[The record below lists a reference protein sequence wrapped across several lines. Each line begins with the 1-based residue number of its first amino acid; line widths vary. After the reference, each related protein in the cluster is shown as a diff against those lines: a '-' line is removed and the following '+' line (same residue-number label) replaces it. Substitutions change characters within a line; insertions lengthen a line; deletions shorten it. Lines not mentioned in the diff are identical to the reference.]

1 MLSSPPAATAVT
13 AAPEPPL
20 RVLVG
25 AILRR
30 HRERQ
35 GRTLRDVAEAAR
47 VSLPYLSEVER
58 GRKEASSEVLAAVCR
73 ALGLGLVDLVG
84 DAHAHLAH
92 TPPVHTQPARTQPA
106 RTQPTRTQP
115 TQAQPVRAST
125 TGTRP
130 VDTAA
135 DRAGDELVD
144 LTTDTSAALAPV
156 VRLRRE
162 PGTGASV
169 RLAA

>member
-1 MLSSPPAATAVT
+1 MLSSPPAAAT

-30 HRERQ
+30 HRAHQ

-47 VSLPYLSEVER
+47 VSVPYLSEVER

-84 DAHAHLAH
+84 DAHAHL
-92 TPPVHTQPARTQPA
+92 VH
-106 RTQPTRTQP
+106 
-115 TQAQPVRAST
+115 AST
-125 TGTRP
+125 GGNRL
-130 VDTAA
+130 
-135 DRAGDELVD
+135 DRAGTRLDHAGPARAAGRVVVD
-144 LTTDTSAALAPV
+144 LTAEPGPALAPV
-156 VRLRRE
+156 VGLRRE
-162 PGTGASV
+162 HRAGASV